1 MPLSSIHSKAI
12 DGSAGAWWRPLRWAL
27 AAVEPVYALA
37 VGRRNAA
44 FDDGSRVIERVEVP
58 VISVGN
64 ITAGGTGKTPLVI
77 DLVQRLERMGR
88 KVGVVSRGYKAA
100 AGGVADE
107 LALVGRK
114 VPGAICVANP
124 DRVAGA
130 RAAIGRGA
138 DVIVL
143 DDGFQHRRIGRDL
156 DIVVIDATDPFGG
169 ERLLPRGRL
178 REPVASLARAG
189 LVVVSRA
196 DAVDA
201 DVLSA
206 LMERVGRF
214 GRSVTCRHAPA
225 GLYDVDGNRCDAAV
239 GRVFV
244 FAGVGNPKAFE
255 GTVVRAGLT
264 VVGRRWW
271 GDHHR
276 YTPAD
281 LAEVRESVRRVGAD
295 FAVTTEKDAVKLV
308 GLARSVADDLRVLAI
323 EIDYLDG
330 GACVMDEVL
339 ASVCGR

>member
-12 DGSAGAWWRPLRWAL
+12 DGSAGAWWWPLRWVL
-27 AAVEPVYALA
+27 AAAEPVYALA

-178 REPVASLARAG
+178 REPVASLRRAG

-225 GLYDVDGNRCDAAV
+225 GVFDVDGGRCDVTV
-239 GRVFV
+239 GRVFA

-255 GTVVRAGLT
+255 GTVVQAGLT
-264 VVGRRWW
+264 VVGRRCW

-276 YTPAD
+276 YTSAD

-308 GLARSVADDLRVLAI
+308 GLERSVADELRVLAI